1 MPIIADTALN
11 IYTINLAIDNESKTH
26 FVNMRSASIFPKFDI
41 CLKTSVNLPAD
52 TVPSSTGE
60 CTSSDMSWQN
70 LLGCKQRLAE
80 FL

>member
-1 MPIIADTALN
+1 MPIITKRA
-11 IYTINLAIDNESKTH
+11 
-26 FVNMRSASIFPKFDI
+26 FVNVQSASIFPKFDT
-41 CLKTSVNLPAD
+41 CLKTSVNLPVGVKHKFQAD

-70 LLGCKQRLAE
+70 LLGCKQRLAK

>member
-1 MPIIADTALN
+1 MPIIADTA
-11 IYTINLAIDNESKTH
+11 
-26 FVNMRSASIFPKFDI
+26 FVNVRNASIFPKFDI
-41 CLKTSVNLPAD
+41 CLKTSVKLPVGVKHKFQAD

-70 LLGCKQRLAE
+70 LLGCKRRLAE